1 MPEKAKEGLQLTVVY
16 ACPICKRNKSKFF
29 MIIKL
34 AQEVMHDADT
44 GELIYM
50 SDEMETLTLSDG
62 RPDLDLRCAICG
74 HVGPLASFV
83 PN

>member
-1 MPEKAKEGLQLTVVY
+1 
-16 ACPICKRNKSKFF
+16 
-29 MIIKL
+29 
-34 AQEVMHDADT
+34 MHDADT